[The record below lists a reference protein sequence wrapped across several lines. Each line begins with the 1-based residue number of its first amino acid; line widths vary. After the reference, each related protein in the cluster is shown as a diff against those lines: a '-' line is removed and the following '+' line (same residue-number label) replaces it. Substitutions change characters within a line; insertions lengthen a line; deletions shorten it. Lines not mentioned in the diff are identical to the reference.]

1 MKSMLGITPSGVLC
15 FVSDLFPGSTLD
27 KEITVLSVFLE
38 KLNHGDQVMADKGFN
53 CQDELAFVGAS
64 LVIPTFLD
72 KRCSF
77 PANKQIITRW
87 LLALGSM
94 WNG

>member
-1 MKSMLGITPSGVLC
+1 
-15 FVSDLFPGSTLD
+15 
-27 KEITVLSVFLE
+27 
-38 KLNHGDQVMADKGFN
+38 MADKGFN

-72 KRCSF
+72 KRCKF

-87 LLALGSM
+87 LLALGSHN
-94 WNG
+94 WHIFDRKIPITLAPIAVSALSNFHPPLIN